1 LYRITNR
8 DLQKINSIY
17 NDTQNVHST
26 SIQSS
31 IKNSIF
37 NIMQNYNKDYIL
49 TYLDNTI
56 LTHETKQALIEY
68 SQCDD
73 EHTMLNITFEEL
85 LKAVFI
91 EINTFTI
98 DIQKSILQVMNTEMS
113 DSICKCFTGR
123 LSRLVNCLS
132 GFSDKVNIN
141 ISNNEEISNIIITL
155 KNKITNI
162 EELKHAI
169 THEMNERGYTQDIID
184 EWLLYIEE

>member
-1 LYRITNR
+1 M
-8 DLQKINSIY
+8 K
-17 NDTQNVHST
+17 
-26 SIQSS
+26 
-31 IKNSIF
+31 
-37 NIMQNYNKDYIL
+37 NYNKDYIL

-91 EINTFTI
+91 EINTFS
-98 DIQKSILQVMNTEMS
+98 DDMQKSILQVMNTEMS

-123 LSRLVNCLS
+123 LSRLINCLS
-132 GFSDKVNIN
+132 GFSDKVNIT

-155 KNKITNI
+155 KNKITDI
-162 EELKHAI
+162 EELKHSI
-169 THEMNERGYTQDIID
+169 SYEMNERGYTQDIID
-184 EWLLYIEE
+184 EWMTYVEE